1 MVTIGRLPVN
11 SLVINEKRISGCHCR
26 IIKQTNERE
35 ETVVVIED
43 LSSNGTFVNDEKV
56 GKGSSKVLKNG
67 DEIMLL
73 QKQRV
78 GPADMTGFILA
89 IHEGE
94 VDAPRKRSRREKDD
108 IELEKDH
115 EEAIRRLKLGD
126 SVEEEKKTEAPK
138 TDKLKESVSEELTC
152 GICIDILYQCV
163 TLIPCFHSFC
173 GCCFSDYL
181 LKKKDCPQC
190 REEVT
195 EVRRNPTINNLAE
208 SYLESHP
215 EEKRTEEE
223 YKAMRDGN
231 RLTVDRL
238 KISDLT
244 RTSKANTEERRKLAV
259 SRPEGSG
266 VVSSSSGSGAG
277 RDEGKK
283 SALERKRTRKSPGFE
298 SDGSAPSDHGED
310 DDTSESSEDDR
321 EPVRCRQCRRAGPGG
336 FKCSSNGYRHI
347 NCSACNIPF
356 PNRTGFPIR
365 CNLCRKPFCNQYW
378 KCSNT
383 STRRERLQKLG
394 DWRLGDIPAT
404 CFNGNIFERNTTMD
418 YINGHRKRVVDI
430 WRDMVEKM
438 EKSTWRFA
446 SGTTVLQPPTKEN
459 FCCTRCVKN
468 IWCELL
474 YKYRE
479 SIQDELPDK
488 IKKRPDCWYGQYC
501 RTQTH
506 NLDHATNYNHICD
519 AKK

>member
-1 MVTIGRLPVN
+1 MDSKSTEAEESKPILKESGTTELEDLSWAKLVSLNSSKCSNYEVKDPMVTIGRLPVN

-310 DDTSESSEDDR
+310 DDTSESSEDEENQLDADN
-321 EPVRCRQCRRAGPGG
+321 VVVQALAG
-336 FKCSSNGYRHI
+336 SNAVQTVI
-347 NCSACNIPF
+347 V
-356 PNRTGFPIR
+356 
-365 CNLCRKPFCNQYW
+365 
-378 KCSNT
+378 T
-383 STRRERLQKLG
+383 STVVHAIYPSPTGLVSPSDAISAENPFAINTGSVL
-394 DWRLGDIPAT
+394 IPLL
-404 CFNGNIFERNTTMD
+404 EESD
-418 YINGHRKRVVDI
+418 Y
-430 WRDMVEKM
+430 
-438 EKSTWRFA
+438 KS
-446 SGTTVLQPPTKEN
+446 
-459 FCCTRCVKN
+459 
-468 IWCELL
+468 
-474 YKYRE
+474 
-479 SIQDELPDK
+479 
-488 IKKRPDCWYGQYC
+488 
-501 RTQTH
+501 
-506 NLDHATNYNHICD
+506 
-519 AKK
+519 